1 MFVVQPVVPGPVV
14 TYKLKE
20 RDGTPL
26 EGSFYKE
33 DVQKSP
39 YPTEPCSAWKRFYD
53 NADEPGKSVGWV
65 GLVNTIVGFLVR
77 L

>member
-1 MFVVQPVVPGPVV
+1 MFVVQPVVPGPFV

-53 NADEPGKSVGWV
+53 DADEP
-65 GLVNTIVGFLVR
+65 
-77 L
+77 